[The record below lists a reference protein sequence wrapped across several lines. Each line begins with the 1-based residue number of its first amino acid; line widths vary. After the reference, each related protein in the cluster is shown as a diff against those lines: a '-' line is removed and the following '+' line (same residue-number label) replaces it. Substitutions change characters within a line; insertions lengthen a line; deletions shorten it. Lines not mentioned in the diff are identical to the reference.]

1 MERPT
6 RWTPRLRNGCIAHAR
21 NSGSR
26 AVGGFT
32 LIEVLIAMMI
42 LAVGLLGLEALAI
55 GAARSVASA
64 QHRTMLAA
72 AATQEIEDRMQAI
85 RSNPAGIGDGV
96 SCREEEAVKIRICTT
111 IASPS
116 GVPGLRRVTVQ
127 VQRLVGQ
134 PLPYSVSS
142 YVFHG

>member
-1 MERPT
+1 VHTEKRG
-6 RWTPRLRNGCIAHAR
+6 PRAQ
-21 NSGSR
+21 S
-26 AVGGFT
+26 GFT
-32 LIEVLIAMMI
+32 LIEVLVAMII

-72 AATQEIEDRMQAI
+72 AATQEIEDRVQAI
-85 RSNPAGIGDGV
+85 RSNPSAV
-96 SCREEEAVKIRICTT
+96 SNGAKCRDEAAVQIRICTT
-111 IASPS
+111 IASPT
-116 GVPGLRRVTVQ
+116 GLPGLRRVTVQ

-142 YVFHG
+142 YVF